1 MKEFLLKMI
10 PIKTTDRFPFRCRQ
24 CGACCRRVRES
35 VPLESLDVF
44 RLAKFFRD
52 SGAKIWS
59 IDDVLAEYAEPVL
72 LHESGYL
79 IFMLKTVG
87 EDDAC
92 IFLKDNR
99 CTIHDVNPRACRT
112 YPISIGPDGKGG
124 YEQFISMEQ
133 PHHNNGPQMSV
144 KKWVQR
150 RCSKQDFAFWDEEY
164 GTVKEIKFFLKWSNI
179 IRELG
184 SVFRKAEGKVKNSLM
199 ESVWTLTLVKLY
211 LAYDMEKDFLPQFE
225 DNSKELLALVQ
236 FMPISKGG
244 EK

>member
-79 IFMLKTVG
+79 AFMLKTVG

-112 YPISIGPDGKGG
+112 YPISIGPNGKGD
-124 YEQFISMEQ
+124 YEQFISVE
-133 PHHNNGPQMSV
+133 SLIIITV
-144 KKWVQR
+144 R
-150 RCSKQDFAFWDEEY
+150 RCRSRSGYKGVVLNRTLHF
-164 GTVKEIKFFLKWSNI
+164 GT
-179 IRELG
+179 
-184 SVFRKAEGKVKNSLM
+184 KNT
-199 ESVWTLTLVKLY
+199 TL
-211 LAYDMEKDFLPQFE
+211 
-225 DNSKELLALVQ
+225 
-236 FMPISKGG
+236 
-244 EK
+244 

>member
-24 CGACCRRVRES
+24 CGACCRKVRES

-79 IFMLKTVG
+79 TFMLKTVG

-112 YPISIGPDGKGG
+112 YPISIGPDGKGS

-144 KKWVQR
+144 KNWVQR

-164 GTVKEIKFFLKWSNI
+164 NTVKEIAHLLERVPECDKPRALMLF
-179 IRELG
+179 IRYKYSDFDLDKTFIEQYKRNNNRLIAAL
-184 SVFRKAEGKVKNSLM
+184 RR
-199 ESVWTLTLVKLY
+199 
-211 LAYDMEKDFLPQFE
+211 LA
-225 DNSKELLALVQ
+225 
-236 FMPISKGG
+236 G
-244 EK
+244 E

>member
-52 SGAKIWS
+52 SGAKIRS

-79 IFMLKTVG
+79 TFMLKTVG
-87 EDDAC
+87 KDDAC

-112 YPISIGPDGKGG
+112 YPISIGPDGK
-124 YEQFISMEQ
+124 
-133 PHHNNGPQMSV
+133 
-144 KKWVQR
+144 
-150 RCSKQDFAFWDEEY
+150 
-164 GTVKEIKFFLKWSNI
+164 
-179 IRELG
+179 
-184 SVFRKAEGKVKNSLM
+184 
-199 ESVWTLTLVKLY
+199 
-211 LAYDMEKDFLPQFE
+211 
-225 DNSKELLALVQ
+225 
-236 FMPISKGG
+236 
-244 EK
+244 